1 MGGGWELSS
10 FSHRPGDPGPTS
22 TSGLCSCGG
31 RDHLAFEIGNRV
43 ADFSPADDLADFQ
56 VAVETKVEQAAQAV
70 LTLRQR
76 LRNLGDVIG
85 YFAARTP
92 TRHVYEAAQ
101 LGTAY
106 MLAGEIARGSTR
118 EAAAAETIFRDWV
131 TGTMNSTRAALRLPA
146 GVDAPTT

>member
-106 MLAGEIARGSTR
+106 MLAGEIARGQHPR
-118 EAAAAETIFRDWV
+118 GCGRRDHLSRL
-131 TGTMNSTRAALRLPA
+131 GHGHHELNAGRAPA
-146 GVDAPTT
+146 SCRC